1 MDAASD
7 LRQAHRAAVFI
18 TGALM
23 TSPVLYAVIAS
34 ALQPGQTSDPRPS
47 LPPATLNLLRYGAWI
62 TSTVVVLA
70 LPIMRRALLTRR
82 PEDTRQRA
90 IARLT
95 VTTVATGG
103 LADFPAM
110 AGFLLFVLGGF
121 FVDFY
126 LLASLSLVLLLAY
139 APRYE
144 AWTDWLAAPVPRP

>member
-103 LADFPAM
+103 LADFPA
-110 AGFLLFVLGGF
+110 LGGF

-144 AWTDWLAAPVPRP
+144 AWTEWLAAPAPRP